1 MTKLKINRIF
11 AYIFILLS
19 LIKVV
24 YSLIFNHSHDVV
36 ENVFHYI
43 ENGVHII
50 LLVFL
55 CKQAVKNKIG
65 HFFHEYFLEAII
77 MGAISTIALVYTC
90 ISHSYSIDVSFMTL
104 LPVVLSIGV
113 NIFLLVSFEHHHD
126 HTVKVV
132 LIVFVALSMILSA
145 TSVIDNILQFS
156 LKEIEFNT
164 FMRLLTSNLLTLFFN
179 IFVLLTAISMKH
191 VLRSNPNQ
199 VVHYVKLEEDEK
211 K

>member
-36 ENVFHYI
+36 ENIFHYI

-77 MGAISTIALVYTC
+77 MGTISTIALIYTPFALRMLGQSQYGLFGTASSFTNYLSLLSLG
-90 ISHSYSIDVSFMTL
+90 IGGAYIRWNAKYRAENDVEGERRLNGMYFTMFSI
-104 LPVVLSIGV
+104 
-113 NIFLLVSFEHHHD
+113 
-126 HTVKVV
+126 
-132 LIVFVALSMILSA
+132 AC
-145 TSVIDNILQFS
+145 Q
-156 LKEIEFNT
+156 
-164 FMRLLTSNLLTLFFN
+164 
-179 IFVLLTAISMKH
+179 
-191 VLRSNPNQ
+191 
-199 VVHYVKLEEDEK
+199 
-211 K
+211 